1 MKIIRQTYLISA
13 PRQAVWQALI
23 DPVSIDKW
31 GGGPAHM
38 NDKVGTEFT
47 LWGGDIY
54 GKNIK
59 VVDGRE
65 LVQEW
70 FGGKWEKPSKVTFS
84 LTDQNGK
91 TKIDLLHENIPDSK
105 AKDIDEGWKSY
116 YLGPIKELLEE
127 QIL

>member
-1 MKIIRQTYLISA
+1 MKIIKQTYQINA
-13 PRQAVWQALI
+13 PSKAVWQALI
-23 DPVSIDKW
+23 DPKIIDKW

-54 GKNIK
+54 GENLK
-59 VVDGRE
+59 VVDGQE

-70 FGGKWEKPSKVTFS
+70 FGGKWEKASKVTFT
-84 LTDQNGK
+84 LKEKNGK
-91 TKIDLLHENIPDSK
+91 TEIDLLHEDVPDSE

-116 YLGPIKELLEE
+116 YLGPMKELLER
-127 QIL
+127 